1 MSKLRNSVALCL
13 GAASFAAAAQ
23 SPMPAFMA
31 GCWSGEHADSR
42 RSSYE
47 VWVAPKAERMLGIS
61 QTVRP
66 DRTEFEFLRVERA
79 GGQVDY
85 VAQPSGRPPTRFRMT
100 DTSVTHAEFAN
111 PEHDFAAN
119 SLHTMLMCCVP
130 SLGRQS
136 SAPRRI
142 CFRKVVCET
151 LTELM
156 LSYVQLIRT
165 RGSTIFTRGILA

>member
-13 GAASFAAAAQ
+13 GASSFAAAAQ

-31 GCWSGEHADSR
+31 GCWSGEHADGR

-111 PEHDFAAN
+111 PEHDFPQRIRYTRDADVLRAELSGGN
-119 SLHTMLMCCVP
+119 PV
-130 SLGRQS
+130 
-136 SAPRRI
+136 RRVEFR
-142 CFRKVVCET
+142 FRKVVCES
-151 LTELM
+151 LTQTE
-156 LSYVQLIRT
+156 R
-165 RGSTIFTRGILA
+165 